1 MVKTI
6 VGMEV
11 TRISRQLVNTSLVI
25 RLNFVATKLN
35 VLMRLTFATVNVIVS
50 MGQMRNPRNVTRSTA
65 RQIRNS
71 CAR

>member
-11 TRISRQLVNTSLVI
+11 TRISRQLANTSPVI
-25 RLNFVATKLN
+25 RLNFVATKRN
-35 VLMRLTFATVNVIVS
+35 VLMRLMFVTVNVIVS

-71 CAR
+71 SAR